1 MIKRILYTFLSACL
15 LATGFAGCDDD
26 AMAPLPESVPLI
38 MEVSGKSFVM
48 GDKLVLTIKVNDED
62 NPEAVSNEDFDI
74 YLTAKDGT
82 EDVSKVVFK
91 DFPSMVTFPKGVSE
105 LKIELPIVESGLKAQ
120 EKVYVN
126 VLAFVRGYK
135 VSDSSQSIVV
145 SDHNYTVV
153 SLKNNADNEIN
164 EGDKFTIQAQVS
176 VPVTDDVDV
185 NISIPD
191 AQKVFYETLPP
202 AKLTIKAGEQLAE
215 AVVKTKHNP
224 DPSQHETLVLDFTTL
239 SGVHPLDK
247 AKIEILMKD
256 LEVGRGDRLL
266 DERWVYDR
274 PAVPF
279 ASSGRQGAVAD
290 QYGEIIPMKEM
301 NSHPNADLAAEGWK
315 FYNAWEFHSVG
326 NSGDM
331 WNDGNAFKNKVP
343 LFLAARN
350 TAVAQNHAAVFN
362 EQFSNITEE
371 GILKMIQM
379 KVPSTATGGG
389 KGEREYGTAAFYAC
403 GTGSPW
409 KSNSQLILEGC
420 RMEVRARLRGE
431 KNGFNMGIWL
441 MSDDSGSSPTYSEV
455 DILENPVGPITG
467 NKAFQTFHY
476 GLSANENK
484 GSKSAQNSINMNDWN
499 VYWMEWR
506 SGEEIA
512 LGINGVET
520 VCLKKSECSEEDW
533 TFTNAKNQKGLK
545 FILTMGAPNKWALGG
560 GTETGGVWAPDAGWD
575 SGFAS
580 FNNYERDRDNDAIP
594 RLEIDWVRTYINKA
608 SVADY
613 EQGQTK
619 NGTKFY

>member
-1 MIKRILYTFLSACL
+1 M
-15 LATGFAGCDDD
+15 
-26 AMAPLPESVPLI
+26 
-38 MEVSGKSFVM
+38 
-48 GDKLVLTIKVNDED
+48 
-62 NPEAVSNEDFDI
+62 
-74 YLTAKDGT
+74 
-82 EDVSKVVFK
+82 
-91 DFPSMVTFPKGVSE
+91 
-105 LKIELPIVESGLKAQ
+105 KIELPIVESGLKPQ
-120 EKVYVN
+120 EKMYLN

-135 VSDSSQSIVV
+135 VTDPSLSIVV

-164 EGDKFTIQAQVS
+164 EGDKFTLQAQIA

-191 AQKVFYETLPP
+191 AQKALYETLPP
-202 AKLTIKAGEQLAE
+202 AKLTIKAGQSLAE
-215 AVVKTKHNP
+215 AVIKTKHNP
-224 DPSQHETLVLDFTTL
+224 DPTQHETLVLDLTTL

-247 AKIEILMKD
+247 ARIEILMKD
-256 LEVGRGDRLL
+256 LEIGRGERLL

-279 ASSGRQGAVAD
+279 ASSGRQAAVAD

-350 TAVAQNHAAVFN
+350 TAIAQNHAAVFN
-362 EQFSNITEE
+362 EQFSGITEE

-379 KVPSTATGGG
+379 KVKSNATGGG
-389 KGEREYGTAAFYAC
+389 KGERDYGTAAFYAC

-420 RMEVRARLRGE
+420 RMEIRARLRGE
-431 KNGFNMGIWL
+431 RNGFNMGMWL

-476 GLSANENK
+476 GLAANDDK

-520 VCLKKSECSEEDW
+520 VCLKKSECTEDEW
-533 TFTNAKNQKGLK
+533 TFTNAKNAKGLK
-545 FILTMGAPNKWALGG
+545 FILTMGAPSKWALGG
-560 GTETGGVWAPDAGWD
+560 GTETGGVWSPDAGWD

-594 RLEIDWVRTYINKA
+594 RLEIDWIRTYINKA